1 MTTLEFNF
9 KLLGLQKN
17 LKYFAYTL
25 TSNYEDAQDLVQETF
40 LKALSNRDKFADD
53 TNLKAWT
60 FTIMKN
66 TFINNYR
73 QNVRNNTIVDK
84 TDDLYYLN
92 LPKSSKLGVPDS
104 TLAVKEIERE
114 IKKIDLDQRKPFEM
128 YNEGYKYKEI
138 ADHLNLNIG
147 TVKSR
152 IFFTRKKLM
161 ETLQDFKNS

>member
-1 MTTLEFNF
+1 MTSVEFNY
-9 KLLGLQKN
+9 KLMGLQDN

-40 LKALSNRDKFADD
+40 LKALTNRDKFAAN

-84 TDDLYYLN
+84 TDDLYFLN
-92 LPKSSKLGVPDS
+92 LPKESSIGQPDADYS
-104 TLAVKEIERE
+104 VKEI
-114 IKKIDLDQRKPFEM
+114 QRVISKVTPEQRRPFEM
-128 YNEGYKYKEI
+128 YNQGYKYKEI
-138 ADHLNLNIG
+138 AEELNLSIG

-161 ETLQDFKNS
+161 EALQEK